1 LLSISFSPHITTFYM
16 KKIALS
22 LVFSCTALLLA
33 AQALPKKYVLLEHF
47 TNSRCSICAS
57 KNPAFFTL
65 IDQYPNDVHH
75 LSIHPS
81 VPYSNCL
88 IYLANPTQN
97 NARTAFYGVNGTPR
111 VALNGTLVPVASQ
124 LLPTATLQA
133 ALGQE
138 SPIALE
144 VQEAG
149 AAPTKTAAVT
159 VRVYGNVPA
168 GNYKLFAAV
177 AESTVNYASP
187 NGEAKHH
194 DVFRAMLT
202 NIDGDNI
209 TLPAT
214 GGSTT
219 FNFTYNYTAPNGWTS
234 NFDSLYV
241 LAFVQNAA
249 TKEILNSGTRFD
261 PVFTDIREAAA
272 PQSVRIQPNPATD
285 EASVLLP
292 GEQVERVEVYSIGG
306 SLMQTTFSTQADLV
320 RIPVSALAP
329 GIYLVRITGATGIYV
344 GKMVRE

>member
-1 LLSISFSPHITTFYM
+1 LRTLKAERSTPSRTGGFYVIVLLSISFSPHITTFYM

-22 LVFSCTALLLA
+22 LVFSCTAILLT

-57 KNPAFFTL
+57 RNPAFYTL

-88 IYLANPTQN
+88 IYVANPTQN
-97 NARTAFYGVNGTPR
+97 NARTAVYGVNGTPR

-209 TLPAT
+209 PRPTAGPPTSIRCMYWHLYKMRPPKKYSTAVPGLIRYSPISGKPTHPNRCVSSPIPLPTKLPSCFPA
-214 GGSTT
+214 SR
-219 FNFTYNYTAPNGWTS
+219 W
-234 NFDSLYV
+234 
-241 LAFVQNAA
+241 NASKC
-249 TKEILNSGTRFD
+249 TPS
-261 PVFTDIREAAA
+261 AAA
-272 PQSVRIQPNPATD
+272 
-285 EASVLLP
+285 
-292 GEQVERVEVYSIGG
+292 
-306 SLMQTTFSTQADLV
+306 
-320 RIPVSALAP
+320 
-329 GIYLVRITGATGIYV
+329 
-344 GKMVRE
+344 